1 MKKNLKSLSFNYDLG
16 GLAAYTD
23 ALNSDIIS
31 EAVLTPAT
39 MEFVNVIPGI
49 KGTQNVNLLSE
60 TLEVQT
66 GINCG
71 WTGQGETT
79 FTVAAVTV
87 QAFKVNTELCLQQL
101 NTLWLGQ
108 YLNPG
113 SYNENAPFEQSIID
127 LQTKQ
132 IKRFNEDLLWDAT
145 TGGSAN
151 TFSGYKE
158 LVVNNANTVSLAA
171 LLTGATPDGVV
182 TLTGQTA
189 LCSVTGSTSQE
200 KGNNVLAQID
210 NMINF
215 MSRDI
220 YDRDDI
226 VIFMSQAQFKCYI
239 TALRTVNNFYIDSSQ
254 NKLGSVYSVF
264 HPQTNYK
271 VVGVPGLAGS
281 NLIVLGPQ
289 QYFLAGVDLASD
301 EDSFRSWW
309 SQDFQQVRVM
319 AAWKLGTQIAFPQ
332 FFVSNGLS

>member
-1 MKKNLKSLSFNYDLG
+1 M
-16 GLAAYTD
+16 
-23 ALNSDIIS
+23 
-31 EAVLTPAT
+31 
-39 MEFVNVIPGI
+39 
-49 KGTQNVNLLSE
+49 NLLSE

-71 WTGQGETT
+71 WSGQGETT

-87 QAFKVNTELCLQQL
+87 QSFKVNMALCLQQL

-132 IKRFNEDLLWDAT
+132 IRRHNEDLLWDAT
-145 TGGSAN
+145 TGSSTN

-158 LVVNNANTVSLAA
+158 LIVNNANTS
-171 LLTGATPDGVV
+171 TGATAPNGVV

-200 KGNNVLAQID
+200 KGNNVLSQID
-210 NMINF
+210 NMINE

-226 VIFMSQAQFKCYI
+226 VIFMSQSQFKCYI

-254 NKLGSVYSVF
+254 NKLGSVYSVY

-271 VVGVPGLAGS
+271 VVGVPGLNGS
-281 NLIVLGPQ
+281 DLIVLGPQ

-309 SQDFQQVRVM
+309 SQDLTIK
-319 AAWKLGTQIAFPQ
+319 KLQLG
-332 FFVSNGLS
+332 GLVKSEELLETL

>member
-39 MEFVNVIPGI
+39 MEYVNVIPGI

-60 TLEVQT
+60 TLDVQT

-71 WTGQGETT
+71 WTGTGQQT

-87 QAFKVNTELCLQQL
+87 QSFKVNTELCLQQL

-113 SYNENAPFEQSIID
+113 SYNENAPFEQAIID

-132 IKRFNEDLLWDAT
+132 IKRYNEDLLWNAT
-145 TGGSAN
+145 TASSVN

-158 LVVNNANTVSLAA
+158 LIVNQANTS
-171 LLTGATPDGVV
+171 TGSTAPNGVV

-210 NMINF
+210 NLINA
-215 MSRDI
+215 MDRNV

-254 NKLGSVYSVF
+254 NKLGSVYSVY
-264 HPQTNYK
+264 HPQTNYR

-309 SQDFQQVRVM
+309 SADFQQVRIM
-319 AAWKLGTQIAFPQ
+319 AAWKLGTQLAFPE